1 MALIYRRLA
10 LIAGARAEIQPLARA
25 WGVLIWGHIGRY
37 NLRALECYPQLK
49 EARARRREVNGDGVA
64 LVESVENI
72 LYPLSAYTA
81 MYDTEVHKPP
91 PLPPTEKDLQPFSR
105 VEDVYDLPRLRKR
118 G

>member
-1 MALIYRRLA
+1 
-10 LIAGARAEIQPLARA
+10 
-25 WGVLIWGHIGRY
+25 
-37 NLRALECYPQLK
+37 
-49 EARARRREVNGDGVA
+49 
-64 LVESVENI
+64 
-72 LYPLSAYTA
+72 